1 MYVKRRMCSNPEILS
16 MTVPSVIHKHRQW
29 TFYESG
35 EWKHN
40 KTTYLLIFIKLLIF
54 LTLNLVVCWP
64 GEMLI
69 EIKVVASEPKE
80 ERKERKYHKKGNWIF
95 SQQC

>member
-1 MYVKRRMCSNPEILS
+1 
-16 MTVPSVIHKHRQW
+16 
-29 TFYESG
+29 
-35 EWKHN
+35 
-40 KTTYLLIFIKLLIF
+40 LIFIKLLIF

-80 ERKERKYHKKGNWIF
+80 ERKERKYHKKGN
-95 SQQC
+95 